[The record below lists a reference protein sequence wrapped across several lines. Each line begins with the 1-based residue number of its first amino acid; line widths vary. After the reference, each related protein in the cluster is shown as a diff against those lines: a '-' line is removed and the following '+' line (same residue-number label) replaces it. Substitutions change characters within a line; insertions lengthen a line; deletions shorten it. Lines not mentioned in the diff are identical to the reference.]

1 MLSDCRI
8 TVDSRGASDFAF
20 SIRQF
25 FPWSFVI
32 SYASGNV
39 LINSVSQSLGSSTHV
54 PTVTAAHMWMTLYH
68 RYVDDTFAL
77 FGSEDECTSFLDAL
91 NSMHSALKFTFEKEE
106 NDQLPFL
113 DVLVEKS
120 NEGFLTSVFRKP
132 TFTGQYFRWDSFGP
146 RKRKTNLIETL
157 VHRALM
163 IRSKSK
169 LQHELENISS
179 ILRKNGYPES
189 IIQINISKKIAL
201 FNRKPKEGP
210 QKCPVY
216 LKLPWIGKISLNFEK
231 QTKIAINRCYQ
242 PRIIFTTRK
251 NLPAIHKDV
260 LLSLQ
265 QSKVVYQYVC
275 RCDCRYVGR
284 TSQRLRDRINQ
295 HIPRCIR
302 NDKRP
307 RKKLPNRECKV
318 TSTPTVY
325 CDSAIGQHLLENKEC
340 AKHFNDAQFSI
351 LATARSSFHLSVLE
365 ATYINPLP
373 PILCRQKEF
382 VYALQISH

>member
-1 MLSDCRI
+1 MIKEWLGCGLKQLQL
-8 TVDSRGASDFAF
+8 VALAS
-20 SIRQF
+20 I
-25 FPWSFVI
+25 FVGYHE
-32 SYASGNV
+32 SK
-39 LINSVSQSLGSSTHV
+39 LFESTTK
-54 PTVTAAHMWMTLYH
+54 PFLYH
-68 RYVDDTFAL
+68 RYVDDTFAI

-132 TFTGQYFRWDSFGP
+132 TFTGHYFRWDSFGTT
-146 RKRKTNLIETL
+146 KRKTNLIETL

-163 IRSKSK
+163 ICLKSK
-169 LQHELENISS
+169 LQRELENISS
-179 ILRKNGYPES
+179 ILRNNGYPES
-189 IIQINISKKIAL
+189 IVQITISKKIAL

-231 QTKIAINRCYQ
+231 QTKIAISRCYQ
-242 PRIIFTTRK
+242 AVEPRIIFTTRK
-251 NLPAIHKDV
+251 ILPAIHEDV
-260 LLSLQ
+260 LPSLQ
-265 QSKVVYQYVC
+265 QSMVVYQYAC

-284 TSQRLRDRINQ
+284 TSQRLQDRINQ

-302 NDKRP
+302 SDKRP
-307 RKKLPNRECKV
+307 TKNLPNRECKI
-318 TSTPTVY
+318 TSTPSVY
-325 CDSAIGQHLLENKEC
+325 CDSAIGQHLFENKEC
-340 AKHFNDAQFSI
+340 AEHFNDAQFSI

-365 ATYINPLP
+365 ATYINSLQ

-382 VYALQISH
+382 VYSLQISY